1 MATYSIHQKITAFAN
16 QYRIYTGPTGD
27 QNAMAAFAHQKRLA
41 FKEKIT
47 FYTDE
52 SKQAVAFEL
61 QARKVIDLASG
72 YTVSDSAGR
81 MIGFFRKQFKS
92 SLIRSTW
99 AVCDPTNEDSVLF
112 LVRERSMPLA
122 IARRIWEIVPYIGDL
137 PFFLKYHFDFID
149 PSTQKVVGT
158 YNKTTLLRDHYQLT
172 IDDTQLQKS
181 NWQTLVALGVAMDAL
196 QSR

>member
-16 QYRIYTGPTGD
+16 QYRIYQGKAGDGPLV
-27 QNAMAAFAHQKRLA
+27 AFAHQKRLA
-41 FKEKIT
+41 FKEKVT

-52 SKQAVAFEL
+52 SKQAIAFEL

-72 YTVSDSAGR
+72 YDVTDSSNR
-81 MIGFFRKQFKS
+81 TLGFFRKQFKS

-99 AVCDPTNEDSVLF
+99 AICDPQDEANIL
-112 LVRERSMPLA
+112 LLIRERSMPLA
-122 IARRIWEIVPYIGDL
+122 ITRRIWEIVPYIGDL

-149 PSTQKVVGT
+149 PATGETVGS

-172 IDDTQLQKS
+172 IDDKQLEKH